1 MSGVSTRLGQLF
13 DETSNRA
20 FVVAFDHGQSLPIP
34 AGLGNPV
41 SVMRRIVDGR
51 PEAVL
56 VTAGMLAQTGDAFA
70 HRGAPAAIVR
80 ADWTTL
86 DPRMKVELGERHRP
100 LVTPE
105 EALTLGASA
114 ICLYLIGWPQDGAMF
129 ADNVETVARYVQDA
143 HRIGLPVIVEATLWG
158 TRNEDQK
165 DPEALRQMC
174 RIAAELGAD
183 AIKTEY
189 VGDVDSEKA
198 IIEEVGDIPVLTLGG
213 AAASSDKVETAAREA
228 IASGARGLIFGR
240 NVWQVADMEAT
251 MAQLSAIVHGGSP
264 SARLLG

>member
-1 MSGVSTRLGQLF
+1 MSGVSIRLGQLF
-13 DETSNRA
+13 DEKSNRA

-34 AGLGNPV
+34 GGMGNPV
-41 SVMRRIVDGR
+41 SVMQRIIDGR

-56 VTAGMLAQTGDAFA
+56 VSAGMLAMTGDAFA
-70 HRGAPAAIVR
+70 FRGAPAAIVR

-86 DPRMKVELGERHRP
+86 DPRMKTELGERHRP
-100 LVTPE
+100 LIRPE
-105 EALTLGASA
+105 EALGLGASA

-129 ADNVETVARYVQDA
+129 ADNIESVARYVQDS
-143 HRIGLPVIVEATLWG
+143 HKIGLPVVVEATLWG

-165 DPEALRQMC
+165 EPEALRQMC

-189 VGDVDSEKA
+189 VGDVEAERA

-213 AAASSDKVETAAREA
+213 AAVSSDLVESAARDA
-228 IASGARGLIFGR
+228 IVSGARGLIFGR
-240 NVWQVADMEAT
+240 NVWQVPDMEAT
-251 MAQLSAIVHGGSP
+251 MSELSGIVHSGAPSP
-264 SARLLG
+264 RLVG